1 MKVKFTFRI
10 FYNKKVS
17 TSLNK
22 LRQNKSID
30 RILFNLTLTNKIT
43 INKLRLSIFKVHL
56 DNISPESTSCIII
69 QSFIQFF
76 FIIKEKI
83 DIIFIYKLKIF
94 YLIYLKSLKILWF
107 MPIDNKAK
115 FTESMHF
122 HSNPVVLLWIYN
134 RPITILKYFRSF

>member
-1 MKVKFTFRI
+1 MEIKLTFRI
-10 FYNKKVS
+10 FYDEKIS
-17 TSLNK
+17 ACLYK
-22 LRQNKSID
+22 LWQYKCID
-30 RILFNLTLTNKIT
+30 RILFNLTLTKKIT
-43 INKLRLSIFKVHL
+43 INKLRLPIFKIHL
-56 DNISPESTSCIII
+56 NNISPESTSCIII

-122 HSNPVVLLWIYN
+122 HSNPAVLLWI
-134 RPITILKYFRSF
+134 